1 MEGFQINY
9 TDLSD
14 LFWEYKRKIDNLI
27 ENIDNCI
34 ERINMFT
41 ENAVFTGK
49 TGDAVKS
56 YLGEAHIT
64 ILSGIKVTAQ
74 TLLDNMAA
82 YKDGYRA
89 IDSSTNFK
97 LDEEAIQEFRKKLAS
112 NYEDTDEYTDKIRSA
127 LSEVSDISDVGMPDS
142 NGVFD
147 IHEQMDS
154 DLIKLVSNVN
164 SYERENVVRLEN
176 SVELLLENLQSCL
189 SKIGLSQGAI
199 ESYETGSFIT
209 GKDAGTLNTGIKIF
223 GDLHEKNKEAY
234 DEIYETEQKIKDE
247 AEKRKTHGIWMIVG
261 GAVLIATGAACIVLT
276 GGAATPIV
284 ADVAVAVGSGTAVF
298 GAADAIEGTQ
308 DIYYGST
315 GDIDSTAVNGIK
327 DDLFQGNEDAYYL
340 TENAFAFAASAMIPI
355 GQASTAGNLT
365 FKSTATIVAK
375 EGISMGAG
383 AGAQKLTTDVT
394 GNDTAGMV
402 AGMVASGVTAKG
414 LNGIDTKF
422 NVSGNKWYAES
433 AYNEYKKLSDDSK
446 VLTFNSLNS
455 EEIYNIVKNS
465 PESWAV
471 EGYDLITSHNAKYF
485 IKLTTN
491 SIGEKTFNLDWPYYG
506 GYEPDTIASIG
517 ELSDKIPVS
526 RDGGDGGF
534 TMGYGK
540 NADGTYANNSERSIP
555 KSSAKVNTGTFDVDV
570 YKDTVDIVISGKS
583 DFCKLQK
590 LVKMGF
596 SNKNAAKMISD
607 YESWRTRIEI
617 IGENNISDG
626 VEIAGNNVTSKYGYY
641 GKAAAWDVGD
651 VHMKG
656 GAGQMNTIYSWG
668 TLKDTGIISDL
679 GTAVIN

>member
-14 LFWEYKRKIDNLI
+14 LFWEYKRKIEKLI

-34 ERINMFT
+34 EKINMFT

-112 NYEDTDEYTDKIRSA
+112 NYEDTDEYTGKIRSA

-209 GKDAGTLNTGIKIF
+209 GKDAGALNTGIKIF

-234 DEIYETEQKIKDE
+234 NEIYETEQKIKDE
-247 AEKRKTHGIWMIVG
+247 AEKRKTQGIWMTVG
-261 GAVLIATGAACIVLT
+261 GAVLIATGVACIVLT
-276 GGAATPIV
+276 GGAAIPIV

-383 AGAQKLTTDVT
+383 AGAQKITTDVT

-414 LNGIDTKF
+414 LNGIEAEANKLAKAPKGIDGVTEKA
-422 NVSGNKWYAES
+422 GNLAEDVGKAGKGLEGAAKGAES
-433 AYNEYKKLSDDSK
+433 AAEDAGKVVESGTYSGDLMSAEEAARYSKYWRELGIGSDNTWKAFKDANPNG
-446 VLTFNSLNS
+446 TIDDYF
-455 EEIYNIVKNS
+455 EIVQKQS
-465 PESWAV
+465 PWPLGETGTPTTLKAGDRFFMAV
-471 EGYDLITSHNAKYF
+471 ENNAPENVIGGFGVKERIDSTDFVRNNLAVKYDWKTSCNVIREFEVNSGIELNVNAGPVGSQIDLGADLYLPGDTTITQYDL
-485 IKLTTN
+485 
-491 SIGEKTFNLDWPYYG
+491 
-506 GYEPDTIASIG
+506 
-517 ELSDKIPVS
+517 
-526 RDGGDGGF
+526 
-534 TMGYGK
+534 
-540 NADGTYANNSERSIP
+540 
-555 KSSAKVNTGTFDVDV
+555 
-570 YKDTVDIVISGKS
+570 
-583 DFCKLQK
+583 
-590 LVKMGF
+590 F
-596 SNKNAAKMISD
+596 SNLGSGIKRED
-607 YESWRTRIEI
+607 YVHI
-617 IGENNISDG
+617 IDEYWVD
-626 VEIAGNNVTSKYGYY
+626 
-641 GKAAAWDVGD
+641 
-651 VHMKG
+651 
-656 GAGQMNTIYSWG
+656 
-668 TLKDTGIISDL
+668 
-679 GTAVIN
+679 

>member
-14 LFWEYKRKIDNLI
+14 LFWEYKRKIENLI

-112 NYEDTDEYTDKIRSA
+112 NYEDTDEYTGKIRSA

-176 SVELLLENLQSCL
+176 SVELLLENLQSCF

-199 ESYETGSFIT
+199 ESYKTGSFIT
-209 GKDAGTLNTGIKIF
+209 DKDAGALNTGIKIF

-247 AEKRKTHGIWMIVG
+247 AEKRKTQGIWRTVG
-261 GAVLIATGAACIVLT
+261 GAVLIATGVACIVLT
-276 GGAATPIV
+276 GGAAIPIV

-383 AGAQKLTTDVT
+383 AGAQKITTDVT

-414 LNGIDTKF
+414 LNGIEAEANKLAKAPKGLDGVTEGTG
-422 NVSGNKWYAES
+422 NVAEDVGKAGKGLEGAAKGAES
-433 AYNEYKKLSDDSK
+433 AAEDAGKVVESGTDSW
-446 VLTFNSLNS
+446 NM
-455 EEIYNIVKNS
+455 
-465 PESWAV
+465 V
-471 EGYDLITSHNAKYF
+471 EG
-485 IKLTTN
+485 
-491 SIGEKTFNLDWPYYG
+491 G
-506 GYEPDTIASIG
+506 GTINGREYSQHAMERMAPDTPQVRA
-517 ELSDKIPVS
+517 ELSRRAEKSATQRGLKVGTQEYYEYCKKYVDPRNIPPSVIEDAISSTKGIPGNRPDTFIHETADVKIVINS
-526 RDGGDGGF
+526 A
-534 TMGYGK
+534 GK
-540 NADGTYANNSERSIP
+540 VITVIP
-555 KSSAKVNTGTFDVDV
+555 K
-570 YKDTVDIVISGKS
+570 
-583 DFCKLQK
+583 
-590 LVKMGF
+590 
-596 SNKNAAKMISD
+596 
-607 YESWRTRIEI
+607 
-617 IGENNISDG
+617 
-626 VEIAGNNVTSKYGYY
+626 
-641 GKAAAWDVGD
+641 
-651 VHMKG
+651 
-656 GAGQMNTIYSWG
+656 
-668 TLKDTGIISDL
+668 
-679 GTAVIN
+679 

>member
-14 LFWEYKRKIDNLI
+14 LFWEYKRKIENLI

-34 ERINMFT
+34 ERISMFT

-189 SKIGLSQGAI
+189 SKIGLSQCAI

-209 GKDAGTLNTGIKIF
+209 GKDAGALNTGIKIF

-247 AEKRKTHGIWMIVG
+247 AEKRKTQGIWRTVG

-517 ELSDKIPVS
+517 ELSGKIPVS

>member
-14 LFWEYKRKIDNLI
+14 LFWEYKRKIENLI

-112 NYEDTDEYTDKIRSA
+112 NYEDTDEYTGKIRSA

-209 GKDAGTLNTGIKIF
+209 GKDAGALNTGIKIF

-247 AEKRKTHGIWMIVG
+247 AEKRKTQGIWRMVG

-276 GGAATPIV
+276 GGAATPVV

-383 AGAQKLTTDVT
+383 AGAQKITTDVT

-402 AGMVASGVTAKG
+402 AGMVASGMIAKG

-517 ELSDKIPVS
+517 ELSGKIPVS

>member
-14 LFWEYKRKIDNLI
+14 LFWEYKRKIENLI

-209 GKDAGTLNTGIKIF
+209 GKDAGALNTGIKIF

-247 AEKRKTHGIWMIVG
+247 AEKRKTQGIWRTVG
-261 GAVLIATGAACIVLT
+261 GAVLIATGVACIVLT
-276 GGAATPIV
+276 GGAAIPIV

-383 AGAQKLTTDVT
+383 AGAQKITTDVT

-414 LNGIDTKF
+414 LNGIEAEANKLAKAPKGIDGVTEG
-422 NVSGNKWYAES
+422 VGNLAEDVGKAGKGLEGAANGAES
-433 AYNEYKKLSDDSK
+433 AAEDAGKIVESGTDSW
-446 VLTFNSLNS
+446 NM
-455 EEIYNIVKNS
+455 
-465 PESWAV
+465 V
-471 EGYDLITSHNAKYF
+471 EG
-485 IKLTTN
+485 
-491 SIGEKTFNLDWPYYG
+491 G
-506 GYEPDTIASIG
+506 GTINGREYSQHAMERMAPDTPQVRA
-517 ELSDKIPVS
+517 ELSRRAEKSATQRGLKVGTQEYYEYCKKYVDPRNIPPSVIEDAISSTKGIPGNRPDTFIHETADVKIVINS
-526 RDGGDGGF
+526 A
-534 TMGYGK
+534 GK
-540 NADGTYANNSERSIP
+540 VITVIP
-555 KSSAKVNTGTFDVDV
+555 K
-570 YKDTVDIVISGKS
+570 
-583 DFCKLQK
+583 
-590 LVKMGF
+590 
-596 SNKNAAKMISD
+596 
-607 YESWRTRIEI
+607 
-617 IGENNISDG
+617 
-626 VEIAGNNVTSKYGYY
+626 
-641 GKAAAWDVGD
+641 
-651 VHMKG
+651 
-656 GAGQMNTIYSWG
+656 
-668 TLKDTGIISDL
+668 
-679 GTAVIN
+679 

>member
-14 LFWEYKRKIDNLI
+14 LFWEYKRKIENLI

-112 NYEDTDEYTDKIRSA
+112 NYEDTDEYTGKIRSA

-247 AEKRKTHGIWMIVG
+247 AEKRKTQGIWRTVG
-261 GAVLIATGAACIVLT
+261 GAVLIATGVACIVLT
-276 GGAATPIV
+276 GGAAIPIV

-383 AGAQKLTTDVT
+383 AGAQKITTDVT

-414 LNGIDTKF
+414 LNGIEAEANKLAKAPKGIDGVTEGA
-422 NVSGNKWYAES
+422 GNLAEDVGKAGKGLEGAAKGAES
-433 AYNEYKKLSDDSK
+433 AAEDAGKVVESGTDSW
-446 VLTFNSLNS
+446 NM
-455 EEIYNIVKNS
+455 
-465 PESWAV
+465 V
-471 EGYDLITSHNAKYF
+471 EG
-485 IKLTTN
+485 
-491 SIGEKTFNLDWPYYG
+491 G
-506 GYEPDTIASIG
+506 GTINGREYSQHAMERMAPDTPQVRA
-517 ELSDKIPVS
+517 ELSRRAEKSATQRGLKVGTQEYYEYCKKYVDPRNIPPSVIEDAISSTKGIPGNRPDTFIHETADVKIVINS
-526 RDGGDGGF
+526 A
-534 TMGYGK
+534 GK
-540 NADGTYANNSERSIP
+540 VITVIP
-555 KSSAKVNTGTFDVDV
+555 K
-570 YKDTVDIVISGKS
+570 
-583 DFCKLQK
+583 
-590 LVKMGF
+590 
-596 SNKNAAKMISD
+596 
-607 YESWRTRIEI
+607 
-617 IGENNISDG
+617 
-626 VEIAGNNVTSKYGYY
+626 
-641 GKAAAWDVGD
+641 
-651 VHMKG
+651 
-656 GAGQMNTIYSWG
+656 
-668 TLKDTGIISDL
+668 
-679 GTAVIN
+679 

>member
-14 LFWEYKRKIDNLI
+14 LFWEYKRKIENLI

-34 ERINMFT
+34 ERISMFT

-112 NYEDTDEYTDKIRSA
+112 NYEDTDEYTGKIRSA

-189 SKIGLSQGAI
+189 SKIGLSQCAI

-209 GKDAGTLNTGIKIF
+209 GKDAGALNTGIKIF

-247 AEKRKTHGIWMIVG
+247 AEKRKTQGIWRMVG

-276 GGAATPIV
+276 GGAAIPIV

-383 AGAQKLTTDVT
+383 AGAQKITTDVT

-517 ELSDKIPVS
+517 ELSGKIPVS

-555 KSSAKVNTGTFDVDV
+555 KSSAKVNTGTFDVDL
-570 YKDTVDIVISGKS
+570 YKDTVDIVTVEDSMT
-583 DFCKLQK
+583 CKIQK
-590 LVKMGF
+590 LIELGIDEDVAEDLLK
-596 SNKNAAKMISD
+596 D
-607 YESWRTRIEI
+607 YLNWKERPEI

-626 VEIAGNNVTSKYGYY
+626 VEIAGNNVISKYGYY

-668 TLKDTGIISDL
+668 TLKEVNCPLCQGHFEL
-679 GTAVIN
+679 V

>member
-14 LFWEYKRKIDNLI
+14 LFWEYKRKIENLI

-34 ERINMFT
+34 EKINMFT

-112 NYEDTDEYTDKIRSA
+112 NYEDTDEYTGKIRSA

-209 GKDAGTLNTGIKIF
+209 GKDAGALNTGIKIF

-247 AEKRKTHGIWMIVG
+247 AEKRKTQGIWRTVG
-261 GAVLIATGAACIVLT
+261 GAVLIATGVACIVLT
-276 GGAATPIV
+276 GGAAIPIV

-383 AGAQKLTTDVT
+383 AGAQKITTDVT

-414 LNGIDTKF
+414 LNGIEAEANKLAKAPKGIDGVTEGA
-422 NVSGNKWYAES
+422 GNLAEDVGKAGKGLEGAAKGAES
-433 AYNEYKKLSDDSK
+433 AAEDAGKVVESGTDSW
-446 VLTFNSLNS
+446 NM
-455 EEIYNIVKNS
+455 
-465 PESWAV
+465 V
-471 EGYDLITSHNAKYF
+471 EG
-485 IKLTTN
+485 
-491 SIGEKTFNLDWPYYG
+491 G
-506 GYEPDTIASIG
+506 GTINGREYSQHAMERMAPDTPQVRA
-517 ELSDKIPVS
+517 ELSRRAEKSATQRGLKVGTQEYYEYCKKYVDPRNIPPSVIEDAISSTKGIPGNRPDTFIHETADVKIVINS
-526 RDGGDGGF
+526 A
-534 TMGYGK
+534 GK
-540 NADGTYANNSERSIP
+540 VITVIP
-555 KSSAKVNTGTFDVDV
+555 K
-570 YKDTVDIVISGKS
+570 
-583 DFCKLQK
+583 
-590 LVKMGF
+590 
-596 SNKNAAKMISD
+596 
-607 YESWRTRIEI
+607 
-617 IGENNISDG
+617 
-626 VEIAGNNVTSKYGYY
+626 
-641 GKAAAWDVGD
+641 
-651 VHMKG
+651 
-656 GAGQMNTIYSWG
+656 
-668 TLKDTGIISDL
+668 
-679 GTAVIN
+679 

>member
-1 MEGFQINY
+1 M
-9 TDLSD
+9 
-14 LFWEYKRKIDNLI
+14 FWEYKRKIENLI

-112 NYEDTDEYTDKIRSA
+112 NYEDTDEYTGEIRSA

-189 SKIGLSQGAI
+189 SKIGLSQCAI

-209 GKDAGTLNTGIKIF
+209 GKDAGTLNMGIKIF

-247 AEKRKTHGIWMIVG
+247 AEKRKTQGIWRTVG
-261 GAVLIATGAACIVLT
+261 GAVLIATGVACIVLT
-276 GGAATPIV
+276 GGAAIPIV

-383 AGAQKLTTDVT
+383 AGAQKITTDVT

-517 ELSDKIPVS
+517 ELSGKIPVS

-555 KSSAKVNTGTFDVDV
+555 KSSAKVNTGTFDVDL
-570 YKDTVDIVISGKS
+570 YKDTVDIVTVEDSMT
-583 DFCKLQK
+583 CKIQK
-590 LVKMGF
+590 LIELGIDEDVAEDLLK
-596 SNKNAAKMISD
+596 D
-607 YESWRTRIEI
+607 YLNWKERPEI

-626 VEIAGNNVTSKYGYY
+626 VEIAGNNVISKYGYY

-668 TLKDTGIISDL
+668 TLKEAGIIFDMD
-679 GTAVIN
+679 TVVIK

>member
-14 LFWEYKRKIDNLI
+14 LFWEYKRKIENLI

-34 ERINMFT
+34 EKINMFT

-112 NYEDTDEYTDKIRSA
+112 NYEDTDEYTGKIRSA

-189 SKIGLSQGAI
+189 SKIGLSQCAI

-209 GKDAGTLNTGIKIF
+209 GKDAGALNTGIKIF

-247 AEKRKTHGIWMIVG
+247 AEKRKTQGIWRMVG

-276 GGAATPIV
+276 GGAATPVV

-298 GAADAIEGTQ
+298 GAADAIEGAQ

-383 AGAQKLTTDVT
+383 AGAQKITTDVT

-402 AGMVASGVTAKG
+402 AGMVASGMTAKG
-414 LNGIDTKF
+414 LNGIEAEANKLAKAPKGIDGVTEGA
-422 NVSGNKWYAES
+422 GNLAEDVGKAGKGLEGAAKGAES
-433 AYNEYKKLSDDSK
+433 AAEDAGKVVESGINSIDDIALKHSSVGDFTYNPKTGQISRMKGGGHGQSNINFL
-446 VLTFNSLNS
+446 
-455 EEIYNIVKNS
+455 EENGIEYNIVK
-465 PESWAV
+465 E
-471 EGYDLITSHNAKYF
+471 YDNGVRVGNVPKHKTPSKRTGTGQAWFPKNWSDSK
-485 IKLTTN
+485 IKEAGNYVTN
-491 SIGEKTFNLDWPYYG
+491 LPDNKNL
-506 GYEPDTIASIG
+506 PDGVI
-517 ELSDKIPVS
+517 
-526 RDGGDGGF
+526 
-534 TMGYGK
+534 GYGE
-540 NADGTYANNSERSIP
+540 Y
-555 KSSAKVNTGTFDVDV
+555 
-570 YKDTVDIVISGKS
+570 
-583 DFCKLQK
+583 
-590 LVKMGF
+590 
-596 SNKNAAKMISD
+596 
-607 YESWRTRIEI
+607 
-617 IGENNISDG
+617 DG
-626 VEIAGNNVTSKYGYY
+626 VRV
-641 GKAAAWDVGD
+641 
-651 VHMKG
+651 
-656 GAGQMNTIYSWG
+656 
-668 TLKDTGIISDL
+668 GIIKTDGKIGTIFPDADL
-679 GTAVIN
+679 QP

>member
-14 LFWEYKRKIDNLI
+14 LFWEYKRKIENLI

-112 NYEDTDEYTDKIRSA
+112 NYEDTDEYTGEIRSA

-189 SKIGLSQGAI
+189 SKIGLSQCAI

-209 GKDAGTLNTGIKIF
+209 GKDAGALNTGIKIF

-247 AEKRKTHGIWMIVG
+247 AEKRKTQGIWRTVG

-276 GGAATPIV
+276 GGAATPVV

-383 AGAQKLTTDVT
+383 AGAQKITTDVT

-402 AGMVASGVTAKG
+402 AGMVASGMTAKG
-414 LNGIDTKF
+414 LNGIEAEANKLAKAPKGIDGATEGA
-422 NVSGNKWYAES
+422 GNLAEDVGKAGKGLKGAAKGAES
-433 AYNEYKKLSDDSK
+433 AAEDAGKVVESGINSIDDIALKHSSVGDFTYNPKTGQISRMKGGGHGQSNINFL
-446 VLTFNSLNS
+446 
-455 EEIYNIVKNS
+455 EENGIEYNIVK
-465 PESWAV
+465 E
-471 EGYDLITSHNAKYF
+471 YDNGVRVGNVPKHKTPSKRTGTGQAWFPKNWSDSK
-485 IKLTTN
+485 IKEAGNYVTN
-491 SIGEKTFNLDWPYYG
+491 LPDNKNL
-506 GYEPDTIASIG
+506 PDGVI
-517 ELSDKIPVS
+517 
-526 RDGGDGGF
+526 
-534 TMGYGK
+534 GYGE
-540 NADGTYANNSERSIP
+540 Y
-555 KSSAKVNTGTFDVDV
+555 
-570 YKDTVDIVISGKS
+570 
-583 DFCKLQK
+583 
-590 LVKMGF
+590 
-596 SNKNAAKMISD
+596 
-607 YESWRTRIEI
+607 
-617 IGENNISDG
+617 DG
-626 VEIAGNNVTSKYGYY
+626 VRV
-641 GKAAAWDVGD
+641 
-651 VHMKG
+651 
-656 GAGQMNTIYSWG
+656 
-668 TLKDTGIISDL
+668 GIIKTDGKIGTIFPDADL
-679 GTAVIN
+679 QP

>member
-1 MEGFQINY
+1 
-9 TDLSD
+9 
-14 LFWEYKRKIDNLI
+14 
-27 ENIDNCI
+27 
-34 ERINMFT
+34 
-41 ENAVFTGK
+41 
-49 TGDAVKS
+49 
-56 YLGEAHIT
+56 
-64 ILSGIKVTAQ
+64 
-74 TLLDNMAA
+74 MAA

-112 NYEDTDEYTDKIRSA
+112 NYEDTDEYTGEIRSV

-189 SKIGLSQGAI
+189 SKIGLSQCAI

-209 GKDAGTLNTGIKIF
+209 GKDAGALNTGIKIF

-247 AEKRKTHGIWMIVG
+247 AEKRKTQGIWRMVG

-276 GGAATPIV
+276 GGAATPVV

-383 AGAQKLTTDVT
+383 AGAQKITTDVT

-402 AGMVASGVTAKG
+402 AGMVASGMIAKG

-517 ELSDKIPVS
+517 ELSGKIPVS

>member
-1 MEGFQINY
+1 M
-9 TDLSD
+9 
-14 LFWEYKRKIDNLI
+14 FWEYKRKIENLI

-247 AEKRKTHGIWMIVG
+247 AEKRKTQGIWRTVG
-261 GAVLIATGAACIVLT
+261 GAVLIATGVACIVLT
-276 GGAATPIV
+276 GGAAIPIV

-383 AGAQKLTTDVT
+383 AGAQKITTDVT

-517 ELSDKIPVS
+517 ELSGKIPVS

-555 KSSAKVNTGTFDVDV
+555 KSSAKVNTGTFDVDL
-570 YKDTVDIVISGKS
+570 YKDTVDIVTVEDSMT
-583 DFCKLQK
+583 CKIQK
-590 LVKMGF
+590 LIELGIDEDVAEDLLK
-596 SNKNAAKMISD
+596 D
-607 YESWRTRIEI
+607 YLNWKERPEI

-626 VEIAGNNVTSKYGYY
+626 VEIAGNNVISKYGYY

-668 TLKDTGIISDL
+668 TLKEAGIIFDMD
-679 GTAVIN
+679 TVVIK